1 MPKTRNFS
9 NREKR
14 EAMDMLNI
22 HNDINAVHLLTG
34 IHPRTLRRWRKKLR
48 RRQNATLS
56 EKSISL
62 SAKRTMSDK
71 VITRKQPPDNT
82 APTPNAAIQ
91 PPANAPRKNAN
102 TANNDLQS
110 LLYIRAQ
117 LMRFAC
123 RLAGDLDPDDPDV
136 NLRTLS
142 LSRTL
147 DRIYWLDDNL
157 YDGED
162 QEEASQPDPPNR
174 ARLIYDG
181 KAREHPPWH
190 DPSEEEPR
198 PNPSN
203 PKSPPAQDDAPNR
216 IEFNKA
222 DNPRHLPPGPTP
234 PKEDGD

>member
-1 MPKTRNFS
+1 MPKNRNFS
-9 NREKR
+9 DREKR
-14 EAMDMLNI
+14 NAMDLLDI

-34 IHPRTLRRWRKKLR
+34 IHHRTLRRWRKKLR

-71 VITRKQPPDNT
+71 VLTKKQPPDNH
-82 APTPNAAIQ
+82 APTPNAAH
-91 PPANAPRKNAN
+91 KNAN

-110 LLYIRAQ
+110 LRHIRAQ

-147 DRIYWLDDNL
+147 DRIYWLDENL

-162 QEEASQPDPPNR
+162 ENEASQADPPNR
-174 ARLIYDG
+174 ARFIYDG
-181 KAREHPPWH
+181 KAHEHPPWH
-190 DPSEEEPR
+190 DPSQEEPR

-216 IEFNKA
+216 IDFS
-222 DNPRHLPPGPTP
+222 
-234 PKEDGD
+234 